1 MNKGVEL
8 LLARMDS
15 HPEEFVYKLGVHNRP
30 TQRWAWVIDAVF
42 KRVNND
48 TTELNFLTDEEVSA
62 IYYKYT
68 SLMGDQFTK
77 QIMEA
82 LLVGDVQEEEKPR
95 GRPNWKK

>member
-8 LLARMDS
+8 LLSRMDS

-30 TQRWAWVIDAVF
+30 TQRWAWVIESVY
-42 KRVNND
+42 KRNSGD

-62 IYYKYT
+62 IYFKYT

-82 LLVGDVQEEEKPR
+82 LLVGEVQEEEQPR